1 MPLPETIPVR
11 FTEEEAEY
19 VSIRPVRRQTFKLR
33 ELVDM
38 ILSVTGR
45 DVPRVQQILRT
56 GTVVFHFYRYW
67 WQGFE
72 TDAAEISAV
81 IAEFPS
87 DDPSR
92 TFSANECWVI
102 VLESAVKG
110 RQSLDVKKTD
120 ADRKSFFASQSLW
133 ECLLAVAGPT
143 QEIKY
148 SGYSFA
154 RRADLYRIELSA
166 EQAANLQKNAVK
178 LAPRPLRGAIE
189 TVGVVGASDFCLSPK
204 WEVRVSMG
212 KKVTKKCIIM
222 HVGTIICE

>member
-38 ILSVTGR
+38 VLSVTGR

-72 TDAAEISAV
+72 TDATEISAV

-92 TFSANECWVI
+92 TFSANECSVI

-110 RQSLDVKKTD
+110 RAAIDVNKN
-120 ADRKSFFASQSLW
+120 RCGSQIIFRIAEFVGMFVGAGW
-133 ECLLAVAGPT
+133 ACAGNKIWRIFLLRA
-143 QEIKY
+143 
-148 SGYSFA
+148 A
-154 RRADLYRIELSA
+154 RICIEL
-166 EQAANLQKNAVK
+166 N
-178 LAPRPLRGAIE
+178 
-189 TVGVVGASDFCLSPK
+189 
-204 WEVRVSMG
+204 
-212 KKVTKKCIIM
+212 
-222 HVGTIICE
+222 

>member
-38 ILSVTGR
+38 VLSVTGR
-45 DVPRVQQILRT
+45 DLPRVQQILRT

-72 TDAAEISAV
+72 TDAAELSAV
-81 IAEFPS
+81 LAEFPT
-87 DDPSR
+87 DDPGR
-92 TFSANECWVI
+92 AFSANQCAVV

-110 RQSLDVKKTD
+110 RPPLDVKKSD
-120 ADRKSFFASQSLW
+120 ADHKSLFASQSFW
-133 ECLLAVAGPT
+133 DCLLGLAPGS

-148 SGYSFA
+148 GGYSFA
-154 RRADLYRIELSA
+154 RRADLYRVELSA
-166 EQAANLQKNAVK
+166 ERVARLQRDAAKFAS
-178 LAPRPLRGAIE
+178 RPIRGAIE
-189 TVGVVGASDFCLSPK
+189 PLGALARVVFVCPRSSK
-204 WEVRVSMG
+204 S
-212 KKVTKKCIIM
+212 
-222 HVGTIICE
+222 

>member
-1 MPLPETIPVR
+1 VPLPETIPVR

-56 GTVVFHFYRYW
+56 GTIVFHFYRYW

-72 TDAAEISAV
+72 TDTAEISAV
-81 IAEFPS
+81 LAEFPS

-92 TFSANECWVI
+92 KFSSDDCTII

-110 RQSLDVKKTD
+110 RQSLDVKKTN

-133 ECLLAVAGPT
+133 ECLLVLAGPA

-148 SGYSFA
+148 GGYSFA
-154 RRADLYRIELSA
+154 RRADLYRVELSA
-166 EQAANLQKNAVK
+166 EQAANLQKNGTK
-178 LAPRPLRGAIE
+178 LAPRPLRGVIE
-189 TVGVVGASDFCLSPK
+189 TVGMVARVVFVCPRNSTS
-204 WEVRVSMG
+204 
-212 KKVTKKCIIM
+212 
-222 HVGTIICE
+222 